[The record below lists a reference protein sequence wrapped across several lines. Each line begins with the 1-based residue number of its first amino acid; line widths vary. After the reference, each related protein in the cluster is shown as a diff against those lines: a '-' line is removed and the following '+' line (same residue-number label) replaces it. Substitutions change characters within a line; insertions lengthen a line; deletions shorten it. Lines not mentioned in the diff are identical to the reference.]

1 MQHIGSALKN
11 FIKGSGLE
19 KGLNQQMAIEVWPEI
34 VGKTITKN
42 TEAISIE
49 YGVLKVQTKTPAW
62 RQELQLQKI
71 EIISKLNKKLNKKI
85 IKDIR
90 FI

>member
-1 MQHIGSALKN
+1 MSYLNEFIENFELKWVDLGMVAEL
-11 FIKGSGLE
+11 KR
-19 KGLNQQMAIEVWPEI
+19 
-34 VGKTITKN
+34 GKTITKN